1 MGVARR
7 ASCVMRIA
15 YKTNN
20 KRNTQYDIRNTIMAG
35 KRTRVWVPKRNKM
48 RLGFLSKRML
58 FTWFMLGGLIFLF
71 APQDLTNKFQ
81 FAFARTFS
89 WPLGIGRSVTLA
101 ARTPAST
108 EPVSRREYDRLQN
121 HLANVIQ
128 RRDQAYQEIEKLS
141 GLKKRLPFEDAKLVL
156 AGIITASIDESR
168 HEFIIDRGTEDGLAK
183 EQFVLGDNSI
193 IGTISD
199 ASARRAKVRL
209 FTDPASHIAI
219 KIAGLD
225 VSRLMQG
232 TGDKAAKI
240 RLLQIKHKV
249 KTGDT
254 VYACKKPGFL
264 DAPMIVGKVA
274 QCKIDDE
281 NPSLLDITVRPV
293 CDIEMLNDVAI
304 VVMNPRQ

>member
-1 MGVARR
+1 MARK
-7 ASCVMRIA
+7 RI
-15 YKTNN
+15 K
-20 KRNTQYDIRNTIMAG
+20 
-35 KRTRVWVPKRNKM
+35 V
-48 RLGFLSKRML
+48 SKRML
-58 FTWFMLGGLIFLF
+58 FAWFMLGGLIFLF
-71 APQDLTNKFQ
+71 VPQSLTNKFQ

-89 WPLGIGRSVTLA
+89 WPLGIGRSITLT

-108 EPVSRREYDRLQN
+108 ELVSRREYDRLQN

-128 RRDQAYQEIEKLS
+128 QRDQAYQQIKKLS
-141 GLKKRLPFEDAKLVL
+141 GLSSRFPFEGAKWVL
-156 AGIITASIDESR
+156 ADIITGSTDESR
-168 HEFIIDRGTEDGLAK
+168 NEFIIDRGAEDGLAK

-209 FTDPASHIAI
+209 FTDPASNIAV

-232 TGDKAAKI
+232 TGDNSAKI
-240 RLLQIKHKV
+240 RLLQVMHKV

-274 QCKIDDE
+274 QCKTDDE
-281 NPSLLDITVRPV
+281 NPSLLDITVKPV

-304 VVMNPRQ
+304 IVMDPRQ

>member
-1 MGVARR
+1 
-7 ASCVMRIA
+7 
-15 YKTNN
+15 
-20 KRNTQYDIRNTIMAG
+20 
-35 KRTRVWVPKRNKM
+35 
-48 RLGFLSKRML
+48 ML
-58 FTWFMLGGLIFLF
+58 FTWFMLSGLIFLF
-71 APQDLTNKFQ
+71 APQSLTNKFQ

-108 EPVSRREYDRLQN
+108 ELVSRREYDLLQN

-128 RRDQAYQEIEKLS
+128 QRDQAYQQIKKLS
-141 GLKKRLPFEDAKLVL
+141 GLSSRFPFEGAKWVL
-156 AGIITASIDESR
+156 ADIITGSTDESR
-168 HEFIIDRGTEDGLAK
+168 NEFIIDRGAEDGLAK

-199 ASARRAKVRL
+199 VSARKAKVRL
-209 FTDPASHIAI
+209 FTDPASNIAV
-219 KIAGLD
+219 KIAELD

-232 TGDKAAKI
+232 TGDSSAKI
-240 RLLQIKHKV
+240 RLLQVKHKV

-274 QCKIDDE
+274 QCKRDDE
-281 NPSLLDITVRPV
+281 NPSVWDITVKPV

-304 VVMNPRQ
+304 IVMDQRQ

>member
-1 MGVARR
+1 
-7 ASCVMRIA
+7 MRIA

-35 KRTRVWVPKRNKM
+35 KRIK
-48 RLGFLSKRML
+48 LSKRML

-71 APQDLTNKFQ
+71 APQGLTNKFQ

-101 ARTPAST
+101 ARTPAPT

-128 RRDQAYQEIEKLS
+128 QLDQAHQEVKKLS
-141 GLKKRLPFEDAKLVL
+141 GLSSRFPFEGAKWVL
-156 AGIITASIDESR
+156 ADIITGSIDESR
-168 HEFIIDRGTEDGLAK
+168 HEFIIDHGTEDGLAK

-209 FTDPASHIAI
+209 FTDPASNIAV

-274 QCKIDDE
+274 QCQRDDE
-281 NPSLLDITVRPV
+281 NPSLWDITVKPV
-293 CDIEMLNDVAI
+293 CDIERLNDVAVI
-304 VVMNPRQ
+304 IMNPQK